1 MGRNVMTIDKF
12 SIYSWN
18 VTVLYECTC
27 EDIDFIIRILKEIKC
42 PNKFIKEAL
51 NNLESCNLNIGL
63 TYSNIALK
71 SSIIVIN
78 KTSSFSQL
86 INTIAH
92 EYYHLICHI
101 SKALDITDEEELA
114 YLNGDL
120 NMRSYNLIK
129 KLEKKVGSE

>member
-1 MGRNVMTIDKF
+1 MIIDKF
-12 SIYSWN
+12 N
-18 VTVLYECTC
+18 VLNWTVQVLYECTC
-27 EDIDFIIRILKEIKC
+27 EDIDFIIETLKEIKC

-63 TYSNIALK
+63 TYSNITLE
-71 SSIIVIN
+71 SSVIVIN

-86 INTIAH
+86 INTVSH

-101 SKALDITDEEELA
+101 SRALDIEDEEKLA

-120 NMRSYNLIK
+120 NMRSYIFVR
-129 KLEKKVGSE
+129 KLERKVGSE